1 MMLNMDSELILDR
14 LAQNYMY
21 IYKMIETASPGLHG
35 TNHMEI
41 VMQCRLG

>member
-21 IYKMIETASPGLHG
+21 ILVYEMIETVSPGLHG
-35 TNHMEI
+35 ANYTEI
-41 VMQCRLG
+41 VMQCR

>member
-21 IYKMIETASPGLHG
+21 IIYEMIETVSPGLHG
-35 TNHMEI
+35 ANYTEI
-41 VMQCRLG
+41 VMQCR

>member
-21 IYKMIETASPGLHG
+21 KYEMIETVSPGLHG
-35 TNHMEI
+35 ANYTEI
-41 VMQCRLG
+41 VMQCR